1 MIPMPLVMNGISS
14 ITRVASV
21 VILLDQSSL
30 FHVPQVF
37 ILKYFTVLELPK
49 KNHLENFPAAALSH
63 VSRSCTLF
71 GLTALPFEAGFETDA
86 LSLGC

>member
-1 MIPMPLVMNGISS
+1 MIRMPIVMNGISS

-37 ILKYFTVLELPK
+37 ILKCFTVLPLPK
-49 KNHLENFPAAALSH
+49 KNHLENFPAAAL
-63 VSRSCTLF
+63 
-71 GLTALPFEAGFETDA
+71 PFEPGFETDA